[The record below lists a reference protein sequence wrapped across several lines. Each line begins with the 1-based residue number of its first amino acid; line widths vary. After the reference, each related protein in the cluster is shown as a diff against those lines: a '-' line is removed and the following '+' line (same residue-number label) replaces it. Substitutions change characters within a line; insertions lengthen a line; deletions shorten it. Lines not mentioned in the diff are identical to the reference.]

1 MPGRRRHEDD
11 ISEEGCHRRALHEGP
26 SLWGPGD
33 RWGGGQ
39 RMLCSQREMVRGR
52 VHDDLGLGREGAT
65 SRGAKK
71 QNEAT
76 TQPLASPPP

>member
-1 MPGRRRHEDD
+1 M
-11 ISEEGCHRRALHEGP
+11 
-26 SLWGPGD
+26 LW
-33 RWGGGQ
+33 
-39 RMLCSQREMVRGR
+39 EMVRGR